1 MDELALTRRIRRLEE
16 QVALLSQQAGVP
28 WDEPGSGVPPEIVDL
43 VRRNKKIEAIKRYRE
58 LTGVGLAEAKD
69 VIDGV

>member
-16 QVALLSQQAGVP
+16 QVALLSDKLGVT
-28 WDEPGSGVPPEIVDL
+28 WEEPGSGIPPEIVDL
-43 VRRNKKIEAIKRYRE
+43 ARRGKKIEAIKAYRE

-69 VIDGV
+69 VIDGI

>member
-16 QVALLSQQAGVP
+16 QVALLSDKLGVP
-28 WDEPGSGVPPEIVDL
+28 WEEPGSGIPPEIVDL
-43 VRRNKKIEAIKRYRE
+43 VHRGKKIEAIKAYRE